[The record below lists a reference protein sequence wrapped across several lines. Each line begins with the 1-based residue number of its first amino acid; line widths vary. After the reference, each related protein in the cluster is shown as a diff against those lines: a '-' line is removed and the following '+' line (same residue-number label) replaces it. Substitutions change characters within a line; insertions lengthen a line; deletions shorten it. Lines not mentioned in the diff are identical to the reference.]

1 MNRIGIFL
9 LTLCFSLNAQ
19 STEKQRT
26 ADASQTATTAARM
39 QTTSKTHLAPVYPYL
54 AEYLVARFQL
64 QGKVGT
70 GIDIGGGSGILVR
83 ELAQR
88 TKNFY
93 WINTDI
99 NPEFASYFLP
109 EIAPADAHRFGF
121 LAADVHQ
128 LPFRTDF
135 ADLIVSRGSFQ
146 FWENKPQAFA
156 EIYRVLKPGGW
167 AFIGR
172 GFSENLPVEIAKKV
186 RANQSRGFPKYDPAE
201 TATELHNIM
210 KELKIEDFEIMRP
223 HISADVNYGIWLI
236 FSKRK
241 N

>member
-1 MNRIGIFL
+1 MKRLVLILVTL
-9 LTLCFSLNAQ
+9 LFTLIAYA
-19 STEKQRT
+19 TENQRT
-26 ADASQTATTAARM
+26 ATSAAQMQATSQA
-39 QTTSKTHLAPVYPYL
+39 HLAPVYPYL
-54 AEYLVARFQL
+54 AEYLVERFQL
-64 QGKVGT
+64 QEKMGT
-70 GIDIGGGSGILVR
+70 GIDIGGGPGNLVR

-99 NPEFASYFLP
+99 NPDYAAHFLP
-109 EIAPADAHRFGF
+109 EIAPADAPRFGF
-121 LAADVHQ
+121 LVADVHQ

-186 RANQSRGFPKYDPAE
+186 RAKQGRGFPKYDPAE
-201 TATELHNIM
+201 TATELHYIM
-210 KELKIEDFEIMRP
+210 KELKIKHFEIMRP
-223 HISADVNYGIWLI
+223 QVSADVNYGIWLI
-236 FSKRK
+236 FSKPE